1 MEIIDADT
9 YASRLVVHLAH
20 EAHRS
25 LLNGLQGIRLSHSEA
40 RVPDWA
46 GVLQDRAHD

>member
-1 MEIIDADT
+1 MKVVNADN

-25 LLNGLQGIRLSHSEA
+25 LLGGLQGVRLSHCEA
-40 RVPDWA
+40 RVPDRA